1 MIKSGC
7 SVTAVYPV
15 WNMYSIDG
23 FEDYYYGYMVP
34 DTGYLKYFDLK
45 RYQYGFVLLL
55 PTMGKPKELPEFVP
69 QDKLFATLAESAR
82 WGRGTDLETV
92 GALNDTIAAGGMAHL
107 ILIQEALQEKKIA
120 EIAAQIAEKKT
131 AEICYDRRP
140 VLFWKDHLFPSFV
153 YSA

>member
-1 MIKSGC
+1 MALS
-7 SVTAVYPV
+7 SFFRQ
-15 WNMYSIDG
+15 W
-23 FEDYYYGYMVP
+23 E
-34 DTGYLKYFDLK
+34 
-45 RYQYGFVLLL
+45 
-55 PTMGKPKELPEFVP
+55 KPKELPEFVP

-131 AEICYDRRP
+131 AKFCYGSQARP
-140 VLFWKDHLFPSFV
+140 LLERPPFPSFV